1 MSTHESRAVVTVV
14 IAGEEYVIRTDAT
27 PEYTY
32 DCADYLD
39 RTIASIQ
46 EKSKIIEG
54 HKTAILAALALT
66 DQLFQAR
73 AETEALQREIA
84 RLADRLSADI
94 ERRLAAPDLAL
105 QR

>member
-1 MSTHESRAVVTVV
+1 MSAQESRSVVTVE

-27 PEYTY
+27 PEYTR
-32 DCADYLD
+32 DCAAYLD
-39 RTIASIQ
+39 RTITGIQ

-73 AETEALQREIA
+73 AEAEALHREIG
-84 RLADRLSADI
+84 RLADRLRADI
-94 ERRLAAPDLAL
+94 ERKMAPTDLAS
-105 QR
+105 RR

>member
-1 MSTHESRAVVTVV
+1 VSAQESRAVITVT

-27 PEYTY
+27 PEYTR

-39 RTIASIQ
+39 RTIAGIQ
-46 EKSKIIEG
+46 EKSKIIEA
-54 HKTAILAALALT
+54 HKTAILAGLALT

-73 AETEALQREIA
+73 AETEALHREIA

-94 ERRLAAPDLAL
+94 ERRLAAPDLAS
-105 QR
+105 QG